1 MATKIDIVVEA
12 VDNLSATVKKIEN
25 NVGKMTRSI
34 QNDAQKVAVSTHKM
48 SAQTTKSLNNM
59 NTAFG
64 EVSTNMRR
72 IGALVGS
79 IYAIRSAMMG
89 LASVADDFKEFN
101 EAMAY
106 VNTIAQMTDESLA
119 KLTAQVEDLSVA
131 LGKSAPELAKGL
143 YDIYSSG
150 FEGAEAM
157 QVLEV
162 ATQGAIA
169 GLTNV
174 GVAAKGL
181 MAVMNAYNRKTG
193 ADAIDIMNV
202 MFKTVDKG
210 VITFEQLASEIGSVV
225 TMSSQ
230 LGIPF
235 EQIGAAMSVMT
246 LRGVSAAESATALEG
261 LMRSIMKPADQAKKA
276 TEKLGIEWNVASLRA
291 KGLSGMIK
299 DLSDATQGNFE
310 VIGQIIPEIR
320 GMRAAMVLLSEDGD
334 EFVRMLDIM
343 ALRSDSYMKAMA
355 KANESVSRQ
364 LETAKSE
371 WETYSREVGGA
382 IANVQ
387 LLFYKSLISFSK
399 WVSEHEKGLK
409 IVAKTVTSLT
419 IAFISLKASMLGV
432 AGAQAISTYAT
443 AFSVINA
450 NISKTA
456 LATAGLETQVI
467 TLKKVISSAPKLVL
481 FTAIIYGATQVILK
495 IIELN
500 KLIQNTRAL
509 AGTYGEMAI
518 GYSKDA
524 KTLRESGD
532 AELQALA
539 KIENQKAIISARLQQ
554 VNANIAEEGGFNAL
568 GKSIISK
575 DYNEYYNKLIS
586 DRKSLNKEL
595 ISLNKEAEDATKNIT
610 PGKLSSLLDPLPEY
624 EGFGNYEDLLGS
636 DGLDKEAQKIADT
649 IEKITKRI
657 SDFYVEVG
665 DSANDY
671 TKSLEDQADAFEK
684 ASLKW
689 GRYLQDMD
697 TDLTR
702 MEEKHKQVIGDIQDD
717 IADENRTFAESMDDR
732 LRKFNDTMSS
742 MKTNHTDKV
751 DDLQH
756 QIDLEM
762 GMGIRADKEKLAELQ
777 KRLERENR
785 DYANKIA
792 KDKEEKEIEDARDRE
807 GNVEKLSDFQTR
819 LDREKISFTQNT
831 DDMKKELDRQTNDY
845 ATAQNNILIKTQ
857 ETWTKIGDNIAKD
870 LAKIVES
877 IQDSGIA
884 SAFTAQL
891 SQVYSKASGLE
902 LPGAGIVRNKEAE
915 IKEIEGM
922 GGYEAT
928 QEYFDKVNLGVY
940 GTTDVPW
947 SGGGGVTVNVYNPV
961 VTDDAFVNPLAE
973 QINIKIGEAQRLE
986 ASGAY

>member
-467 TLKKVISSAPKLVL
+467 TLKKVI
-481 FTAIIYGATQVILK
+481 
-495 IIELN
+495 
-500 KLIQNTRAL
+500 
-509 AGTYGEMAI
+509 
-518 GYSKDA
+518 
-524 KTLRESGD
+524 
-532 AELQALA
+532 
-539 KIENQKAIISARLQQ
+539 
-554 VNANIAEEGGFNAL
+554 
-568 GKSIISK
+568 
-575 DYNEYYNKLIS
+575 
-586 DRKSLNKEL
+586 
-595 ISLNKEAEDATKNIT
+595 
-610 PGKLSSLLDPLPEY
+610 
-624 EGFGNYEDLLGS
+624 
-636 DGLDKEAQKIADT
+636 
-649 IEKITKRI
+649 
-657 SDFYVEVG
+657 
-665 DSANDY
+665 
-671 TKSLEDQADAFEK
+671 
-684 ASLKW
+684 
-689 GRYLQDMD
+689 
-697 TDLTR
+697 
-702 MEEKHKQVIGDIQDD
+702 
-717 IADENRTFAESMDDR
+717 
-732 LRKFNDTMSS
+732 
-742 MKTNHTDKV
+742 
-751 DDLQH
+751 
-756 QIDLEM
+756 
-762 GMGIRADKEKLAELQ
+762 
-777 KRLERENR
+777 
-785 DYANKIA
+785 
-792 KDKEEKEIEDARDRE
+792 
-807 GNVEKLSDFQTR
+807 
-819 LDREKISFTQNT
+819 
-831 DDMKKELDRQTNDY
+831 
-845 ATAQNNILIKTQ
+845 
-857 ETWTKIGDNIAKD
+857 
-870 LAKIVES
+870 
-877 IQDSGIA
+877 
-884 SAFTAQL
+884 
-891 SQVYSKASGLE
+891 
-902 LPGAGIVRNKEAE
+902 
-915 IKEIEGM
+915 
-922 GGYEAT
+922 
-928 QEYFDKVNLGVY
+928 
-940 GTTDVPW
+940 
-947 SGGGGVTVNVYNPV
+947 
-961 VTDDAFVNPLAE
+961 
-973 QINIKIGEAQRLE
+973 
-986 ASGAY
+986 